1 MPPWSHPMVLS
12 WAGMR
17 GVVSLAAA
25 LALPA
30 EFPGRDLILFLA
42 FCAILSTLVLQ
53 GTTLGPLIRRLGLD
67 EPEDEQLNPVVTPE
81 AINAR
86 SEATVAAIAA
96 VTETL
101 DGADPEQ
108 AAVADDLLRDL
119 SQRAKQADQMRQD
132 TETGT
137 QRLEMQHR
145 LRLTAIEAARAKL
158 LADHK
163 DELDT
168 EAMAT
173 LVAELDLEEQQ
184 IRTTLGER

>member
-1 MPPWSHPMVLS
+1 MVLS

-67 EPEDEQLNPVVTPE
+67 EPEDDQLNPVVTPE

-86 SEATVAAIAA
+86 SEATVAAMAA

-101 DGADPEQ
+101 DSVDPEQ